1 MKKVFKGKAYR
12 TATLDLSA
20 ASSFAL
26 EAMEVRVM
34 MSVTSPASQAV
45 AAGSSVSFTAGDTA
59 THTTVQWYGK
69 APAQAHLQLF
79 PTVALVSGATSNTLT
94 INPATE
100 ALTGYQYEAQFN
112 STPADDTVPA
122 TLTVTGTP
130 ITAWNFTAGV
140 GSPASGGT
148 NYGSGNSPATTLNNV
163 SGSPSANAQTLGL
176 TNDYAGV
183 KAFSESDILPIRS
196 ATNTTFQQY
205 DWRLRS
211 GSGLGPVGGP
221 GSPEGWSQTA
231 PEYDLI
237 SAGSTGKFGDAIV
250 PQGAIQC
257 QHHRLW
263 ECQHPF

>member
-1 MKKVFKGKAYR
+1 MVWQTPG
-12 TATLDLSA
+12 
-20 ASSFAL
+20 
-26 EAMEVRVM
+26 
-34 MSVTSPASQAV
+34 
-45 AAGSSVSFTAGDTA
+45 AGSFTALSNGGA
-59 THTTVQWYGK
+59 
-69 APAQAHLQLF
+69 
-79 PTVALVSGATSNTLT
+79 VSGATSNTLT

-250 PQGAIQC
+250 PRRRNSMSTPPAMGMSASILIGSRVASRTCSLNTQLTAGPPGTTLRTCPVTAVSCRPRRLSGAA
-257 QHHRLW
+257 
-263 ECQHPF
+263 HPST